1 MVSSQEVIERSI
13 YSSILG
19 VTIGLGY
26 TVNPDDYLPIN
37 QENSARFKA
46 DIAKLKKY
54 ACFFTFF
61 YSFTNSINVNLKLK
75 NTDN

>member
-46 DIAKLKKY
+46 DIAKLKNMWVY
-54 ACFFTFF
+54 LVQVT
-61 YSFTNSINVNLKLK
+61 TNLRVRK
-75 NTDN
+75 

>member
-46 DIAKLKKY
+46 DIA
-54 ACFFTFF
+54 
-61 YSFTNSINVNLKLK
+61 
-75 NTDN
+75 

>member
-26 TVNPDDYLPIN
+26 TINPDDYLPIN

-46 DIAKLKKY
+46 DIAKLKNMWVY
-54 ACFFTFF
+54 LVQVT
-61 YSFTNSINVNLKLK
+61 TNLRVRK
-75 NTDN
+75 